1 VKFTWEQIVATM
13 TLRRQNDS
21 ATVRRMI
28 DIRDRYNNDIVV
40 PVVEMPDQPEM
51 RALMPQLI
59 HDGIEGYAMRAASAM
74 PSITIPALK
83 PSSARSREFASIRRR
98 ALYASWS
105 ENSLSLLLRRAFRQ
119 LSGYATFAMVVMPD
133 HETQRARIE
142 LRDPLTAYPEL
153 RAPEMVDPPTNIGF
167 VYGRSAWWLVNNYP
181 ECREY
186 VLGRPGR
193 GNNTPTERLWDVIE
207 WIDET
212 EIVVGILGP
221 RQADT
226 SDIDRSGGMELRR
239 WPNRAGMVPVA
250 MPRRIT
256 LDRVAGQMDSI
267 VGIVDWMAKL
277 MALDVLAAEK
287 DIFPDIAVIGDENRV
302 PELIGGEWKDG
313 RSGEVNLLTGVR
325 GLQMLHTT
333 PGPMTERVLGSLERA
348 GRMAS
353 GASPLYGGDNPNA
366 LRTGR
371 AIDTVGAFAV
381 DPMVAELQ
389 DIMGRA
395 LERSINPAILEV
407 EKGYWPNKSYT
418 VFSGWRGDQ
427 GVVEYTPAKH
437 FEATHNSV
445 SYSFPGTDMS
455 QITVALAQ
463 LVGAG
468 LVSQRTARSEHP
480 LIDNPE
486 QEEDGIVQEK
496 LTDALLQSILQ
507 QATSGQMPAIDVAQV
522 IKLVEKGMG
531 VPDAIVKADEMAR
544 ARQAAQAPPPEPG
557 QATAPEMQPGLAM
570 PGMGAESAPPA
581 EGNGVPPDLAN
592 ASALMSALRST
603 SRPVAPVQ

>member
-1 VKFTWEQIVATM
+1 MSFTWEQIVATM
-13 TLRRQNDS
+13 TLRRSNDS
-21 ATVRRMI
+21 SVIQRMI
-28 DIRDRYNNDIVV
+28 DIRDRYNNDVVV

-59 HDGIEGYAMRAASAM
+59 HDGIEGYAMRAAAQM
-74 PSITIPALK
+74 PAITIPALK
-83 PSSARSREFASIRRR
+83 PSSQRSREFAAIRRR

-119 LSGYATFAMVVMPD
+119 LSGYATFSMVVMPD
-133 HETQRARIE
+133 HEKGRARIE

-153 RAPEMVDPPTNIGF
+153 RAPEQIDPPRNVGF
-167 VYGRSAWWLVNNYP
+167 VYGRSAHWIARHYP
-181 ECREY
+181 EAREY
-186 VLGRPGR
+186 VLGRPGP
-193 GNNTPTERLWDVIE
+193 GQNTPVEQLWDVVE
-207 WIDET
+207 WIDEDH
-212 EIVVGILGP
+212 VVIGLLGP
-221 RQADT
+221 REASLQQG
-226 SDIDRSGGMELRR
+226 DITKSGGMELRR

-250 MPRRIT
+250 IPQRIT
-256 LDRVAGQMDSI
+256 LDRIAGQMDSI

-333 PGPMTERVLGSLERA
+333 PGPMTERVMGGLERA

-353 GASPLYGGDNPNA
+353 GATPLYGGDNPNA

-371 AIDTVGAFAV
+371 AIDTIGAFAV

-389 DIMGRA
+389 DIMSRA

-407 EKGYWPNKSYT
+407 EKGYWPNKTFT

-427 GVVEYTPAKH
+427 GVVEYTPSKH

-468 LVSQRTARSEHP
+468 LVSQKTARAEHP

-486 QEEDGIVQEK
+486 QEEDGIVKER

-507 QATSGQMPAIDVAQV
+507 QAVAGQMPAIDVAQV
-522 IKLVEKGMG
+522 IKYVEQGMEI
-531 VPDAIVKADEMAR
+531 PDAILKADEAAR
-544 ARQAAQAPPPEPG
+544 ARQAAQAPPPQPG
-557 QATAPEMQPGLAM
+557 QMTAPEQQPGLAM
-570 PGMGAESAPPA
+570 PGMGAESAPAPP
-581 EGNGVPPDLAN
+581 NQPVPQGLQN
-592 ASALMSALRST
+592 ASALMAALRST
-603 SRPVAPVQ
+603 SNAP

>member
-1 VKFTWEQIVATM
+1 MSFTWEQIVATM
-13 TLRRQNDS
+13 MLRRSNDS
-21 ATVRRMI
+21 LVISRMI
-28 DIRDRYNNDIVV
+28 DIRDRYNNDVVV

-59 HDGIEGYAMRAASAM
+59 HDGIEGYAMRAAAQM
-74 PSITIPALK
+74 PSITVPALK
-83 PSSARSREFASIRRR
+83 PSSPRSHDFAAIRRR
-98 ALYASWS
+98 ALYAAWS

-133 HETQRARIE
+133 HDKGRARIE

-153 RAPEMVDPPTNIGF
+153 RAPEMVDPPRNVGF
-167 VYGRSAWWLVNNYP
+167 VYGRSAHWIARNYP
-181 ECREY
+181 EAREY
-186 VLGRPGR
+186 VLGRPGP
-193 GNNTPTERLWDVIE
+193 GQNTPVERLWDVVE
-207 WIDET
+207 WMDDDS
-212 EIVVGILGP
+212 IVIGILGP
-221 RQADT
+221 RETNQVG
-226 SDIDRSGGMELRR
+226 DISKSGGMELRR

-250 MPRRIT
+250 MPRRVT
-256 LDRVAGQMDSI
+256 LDRIGGQMDSI
-267 VGIVDWMAKL
+267 VGVVDWMAKL

-313 RSGEVNLLTGVR
+313 RTGEVNLLTGVR

-353 GASPLYGGDNPNA
+353 GATPLYGGDNPNA

-371 AIDTVGAFAV
+371 AIDTIGSFAV

-389 DIMGRA
+389 DIMSRA

-407 EKGYWPNKSYT
+407 EKGYWPDKTFT

-468 LVSQRTARSEHP
+468 LVSQKTARMEHP

-486 QEEDGIVQEK
+486 QEEDGIVKER

-507 QATSGQMPAIDVAQV
+507 QAVAGQMPAIDVAQV
-522 IKLVEKGMG
+522 IKFVQQGIA
-531 VPDAIVKADEMAR
+531 VPDAIIKADEAAR
-544 ARQAAQAPPPEPG
+544 ARQAAQAPPPAPG
-557 QATAPEMQPGLAM
+557 QATAPEQQPGLAM
-570 PGMGAESAPPA
+570 PGMGAESAPAPPNQPVPA
-581 EGNGVPPDLAN
+581 GLQN
-592 ASALMSALRST
+592 ASALMAALRST
-603 SRPVAPVQ
+603 SNAP